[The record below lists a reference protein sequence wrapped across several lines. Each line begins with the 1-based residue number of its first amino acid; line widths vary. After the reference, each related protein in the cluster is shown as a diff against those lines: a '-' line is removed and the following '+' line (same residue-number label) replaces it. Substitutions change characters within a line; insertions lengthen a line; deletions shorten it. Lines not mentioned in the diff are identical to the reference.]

1 MLNNKLPPLYPHLKS
16 KNETLSLIHGIY
28 AGILSCA
35 LAVVFYLEYQQQTM
49 SMVEI
54 SVLCA
59 GIGLFIAL
67 NIVACLKVKK
77 GANQGL
83 ILSRILAVLMLLS
96 FPIGTLLGA
105 FALWKSLK
113 SQWEV

>member
-1 MLNNKLPPLYPHLKS
+1 MINRNLAPLYPHLKS

-28 AGILSCA
+28 AGLLSCA
-35 LAVVFYLEYQQQTM
+35 LAVVLYLEYQQT
-49 SMVEI
+49 SMQMLELAF
-54 SVLCA
+54 LCA
-59 GIGLFIAL
+59 GIGVLIGL

-83 ILSRILAVLMLLS
+83 VLSRVLSLIMLLS
-96 FPIGTLLGA
+96 FPIGTVLGA
-105 FALWKSLK
+105 LALWKSLK

>member
-35 LAVVFYLEYQQQTM
+35 LAVVLYLEYQQHTM
-49 SMVEI
+49 NVVEL

-59 GIGLFIAL
+59 GIGLLIAL

-77 GANQGL
+77 GANKGL